1 MKLQLTDKPIFTAKT
16 EGEWF
21 SSANIEIDRK
31 SWYHDLRDSL
41 YILFAAAYNATC
53 KSKMMQNAYKN
64 VERSRYEGKKE
75 N

>member
-1 MKLQLTDKPIFTAKT
+1 MKLQLTDKPIFTAKP
-16 EGEWF
+16 EGKWF

-31 SWYHDLRDSL
+31 SWYYDLRDSL

-53 KSKMMQNAYKN
+53 KNKMMQNAYKN
-64 VERSRYEGKKE
+64 VERRRDEGQKE

>member
-1 MKLQLTDKPIFTAKT
+1 M
-16 EGEWF
+16 
-21 SSANIEIDRK
+21 NIEIDRK
-31 SWYHDLRDSL
+31 SWYYDLRDSL

-53 KSKMMQNAYKN
+53 KNKMMQNAYKN